1 MQRGTNLGRLGGY
14 NQAVILDTI
23 RRAQDGVA
31 RVELVERTG
40 LSPQTISNVVRRLV
54 DQGLVR
60 EDRKTVSGPGKPR
73 TVLELEVSSRFA
85 IGIHLDPAV
94 MTVVALNLTGQVV
107 ARARHA
113 MPGGPKPD
121 GTVESMAVA
130 VNGLIEEAGLDR
142 ARILGVG
149 LAAPGPISLPEG
161 MMVSPPM
168 LPGWDR
174 VPLREPL
181 ERLIDLPV
189 LLDKDVT
196 AAVVA
201 ELWAGEREAPAN
213 FVFIYLGTGLG
224 AGVALG
230 GEVLRGSSGNIG
242 EIGHFPVPDEV
253 PLCGCG
259 RRNCVGMSLNFA
271 GLIRQAIDAGIFP
284 PNHDA
289 QQLPETTAAILE
301 LTRLAESGHPEALSI
316 LRRAAR
322 NLAFA
327 VAQVVN
333 VLDVDTVIFGGP
345 LWDPLSELGLPVL
358 REELPREVVAREI
371 HGLEVVG
378 SSQGPEV
385 GAIGGACLILDDAFS
400 PRASGLLLGN

>member
-1 MQRGTNLGRLGGY
+1 
-14 NQAVILDTI
+14 
-23 RRAQDGVA
+23 
-31 RVELVERTG
+31 
-40 LSPQTISNVVRRLV
+40 
-54 DQGLVR
+54 
-60 EDRKTVSGPGKPR
+60 
-73 TVLELEVSSRFA
+73 
-85 IGIHLDPAV
+85 
-94 MTVVALNLTGQVV
+94 
-107 ARARHA
+107 
-113 MPGGPKPD
+113 
-121 GTVESMAVA
+121 
-130 VNGLIEEAGLDR
+130 
-142 ARILGVG
+142 
-149 LAAPGPISLPEG
+149 
-161 MMVSPPM
+161 
-168 LPGWDR
+168 

-385 GAIGGACLILDDAFS
+385 GAIGGACLIPD
-400 PRASGLLLGN
+400 PRRRLFAEGQRAAVGQLTRNNRHITSQPARFTRS